1 MFHVLV
7 TLASLAHSALSSN
20 VSSPSVLDPQ
30 SAFVPGEWSLVQ
42 QGTSGVSGM
51 QLMIV
56 TETTA
61 LIFDKVEH
69 NPLMTEN
76 GEPAW
81 TAELNLTAHVVRPL
95 HALSN
100 TWCATGGFLGNG
112 TVLSTGGNPN
122 VSIEGS
128 GLQALRFFTPCED
141 ATCDI
146 WENSSLVHTASNRW
160 YPGSVR
166 IEDGSIGGAAN
177 NTLLNN
183 ANVNNPTYEFYPPKN
198 INGFNGVPIPS
209 PFLASTLNSNM
220 FPFVIQ
226 LPDGTL
232 FVAANQ
238 RAMIFNW
245 QTNKETQLPNIPN
258 GVRFT
263 NPFAGSVVMLP
274 LTPENHYTPEVVI
287 CGGNNLNDTADPS
300 TFSSQSPTTDQCAR
314 LVLSAEGIT
323 AGWEVESMPQSRI
336 MHAMVNLP
344 DGRVVIVNGAQ
355 TGFSGTA
362 DHPVLTPVVYNPAA
376 PVGHRFSSQGI
387 PASTIPRM
395 YHSSASLTPNGS
407 ILLAGS
413 NPNPDVTIGTEF
425 QTEYRLEYYSPAYLS
440 KPRPTYSGLPA
451 TVNYNSKFTLSVELP
466 LGTNDVT
473 VALMDLG
480 FSTHGVQVDQRHVK
494 LVSNLS
500 HDKKTLTVTGP
511 PSSRIYPPGP
521 AFLYV
526 VTAEGVPS
534 FGHKTIMGTG
544 ASPPVDQGAIDKSV
558 DIPLYLN
565 GSCTSRSAPTRITV
579 TGSMGISESPVLH
592 ATNEGSSCMS
602 STPSMRPCAFR
613 PSPCPRA
620 HCDRQLHGPH
630 QVSASTFATTSML
643 ALRSRPATHIRLA
656 AATPTPR
663 LQHARV
669 PPAPTTQHLYTTR
682 ERCASSLHMADAPAA
697 RHPLHKPHTPHPSR
711 RLLLRPSTALEL
723 LTSGSQPTST
733 ASPREPAFHMT
744 CTAPPAHDAAG
755 ASALAAPRR
764 ARLSLATQLVGR
776 CTGRA
781 RLTASARVAHDFRL
795 SSAKAAPRVVQ
806 DPAPAPRYPSP
817 TACVAQDSLR
827 ARRVVRRRF
836 PRVHLAAR
844 ARWRSLFPPALSAQA
859 VPASHMTCRPP
870 PLHMPQHL
878 QHVHAA
884 HACSVSTLAPVADV
898 GLASAH
904 DCPQPAL
911 PFYSG
916 TTAYRARHRAR
927 GR

>member
-1 MFHVLV
+1 MRFHVLA
-7 TLASLAHSALSSN
+7 TLGSLAHFALSSN

-30 SAFVPGEWSLVQ
+30 FTFVPGEWSLVQ

-81 TAELNLTAHVVRPL
+81 TAELNLNTHVVRPL

-122 VSIEGS
+122 VSIEQS

-141 ATCDI
+141 ATCDL

-166 IEDGSIGGAAN
+166 IEDGSILIFGGAAN

-183 ANVNNPTYEFYPPKN
+183 AKVNNPTYEFYPPKN
-198 INGFNGVPIPS
+198 IHGFNGVQIPS

-220 FPFVIQ
+220 FPFVMQ

-245 QTNKETQLPNIPN
+245 QTNTETQLPDIPN

-263 NPFAGSVVMLP
+263 NPFAGSAVLLP
-274 LTPENHYTPEVVI
+274 LLPENHYTPEVMI
-287 CGGNNLNDTADPS
+287 CGGNTLNDTADPS
-300 TFSSQSPTTDQCAR
+300 TFSAQSPTTDQCAR
-314 LVLSAEGIT
+314 LLLSAEGIA

-336 MHAMVNLP
+336 MLAMIHLP
-344 DGRVVIVNGAQ
+344 DGRVVITNGAQ

-362 DHPVLTPVVYNPAA
+362 DHPALTPVVYDPAA
-376 PVGHRFSSQGI
+376 PVGHRFNSQGI

-395 YHSSASLTPNGS
+395 YHSSATLTPNGS

-425 QTEYRLEYYSPAYLS
+425 QTEYRLEFYSPPYLS
-440 KPRPTYSGLPA
+440 KPRPTYSGLQA

-466 LGTNDVT
+466 PDTNDVT

-511 PSSRIYPPGP
+511 PSPRIYSPGP

-526 VTAEGVPS
+526 VTAAGVPS
-534 FGHKTIMGTG
+534 FGHKTIIGTG
-544 ASPPVDQGAIDKSV
+544 ASPPVDQGAIDNMNS
-558 DIPLYLN
+558 N
-565 GSCTSRSAPTRITV
+565 
-579 TGSMGISESPVLH
+579 
-592 ATNEGSSCMS
+592 TNTNS
-602 STPSMRPCAFR
+602 
-613 PSPCPRA
+613 
-620 HCDRQLHGPH
+620 
-630 QVSASTFATTSML
+630 
-643 ALRSRPATHIRLA
+643 
-656 AATPTPR
+656 
-663 LQHARV
+663 
-669 PPAPTTQHLYTTR
+669 
-682 ERCASSLHMADAPAA
+682 
-697 RHPLHKPHTPHPSR
+697 
-711 RLLLRPSTALEL
+711 
-723 LTSGSQPTST
+723 
-733 ASPREPAFHMT
+733 
-744 CTAPPAHDAAG
+744 
-755 ASALAAPRR
+755 
-764 ARLSLATQLVGR
+764 
-776 CTGRA
+776 
-781 RLTASARVAHDFRL
+781 
-795 SSAKAAPRVVQ
+795 
-806 DPAPAPRYPSP
+806 
-817 TACVAQDSLR
+817 
-827 ARRVVRRRF
+827 
-836 PRVHLAAR
+836 
-844 ARWRSLFPPALSAQA
+844 W
-859 VPASHMTCRPP
+859 
-870 PLHMPQHL
+870 
-878 QHVHAA
+878 
-884 HACSVSTLAPVADV
+884 
-898 GLASAH
+898 
-904 DCPQPAL
+904 
-911 PFYSG
+911 
-916 TTAYRARHRAR
+916 
-927 GR
+927 